1 MIRSPA
7 GAVARCSRTERQQV
21 SSNSI
26 DRRAQRTRQL
36 LAQAL
41 LELGAER
48 GIDDLDVQSL
58 ADTAGVGRST
68 FYAHYADKDDFL
80 ARSFER
86 MLDLFEAAEAQAD
99 PAKTALAPSRKLFAH
114 IADARDFAQHAARS
128 EAHRAMFVAGEL
140 KLRQIVAANIAQ
152 RAPHWSELQRTE
164 TAIYVAAGLMG
175 LMRWWI
181 DGGLRQTPDAMHATF
196 ERLAE
201 RAMRDE

>member
-1 MIRSPA
+1 M
-7 GAVARCSRTERQQV
+7 

-36 LAQAL
+36 LALAL
-41 LELGAER
+41 LELGAEH

-58 ADTAGVGRST
+58 ADAAGVGRST

-86 MLDLFEAAEAQAD
+86 LLDMLETAESKAD
-99 PAKTALAPSRKLFAH
+99 PARTALAPSRKLFAH
-114 IADARDFAQHAARS
+114 VADARDFAAQINRS
-128 EAHRAMFVAGEL
+128 ETHRTMLAAGEL
-140 KLRQIVAANIAQ
+140 KLRQIITGNIT
-152 RAPHWSELQRTE
+152 RLVPHWTETQRTE

-181 DGGLRQTPDAMHATF
+181 DSGLKQTPEAMHATF

-201 RAMRDE
+201 RALRDDPITGAS